1 MISGIAPARRLVTI
15 AAWAACAT
23 GCARHAAPSAEL
35 SQSVAA
41 DPSQPPDWMR
51 GTWTREWIQRSTGRS
66 SAFDVHYLQTPSLF
80 GDVRF
85 PVERPSYA
93 TASSFADLSDTQLR
107 ALAKQRGFT
116 GRTLLTGMSSTWQHD
131 IDFQPSDGD
140 ADVGRIER
148 RGNDR
153 MYEYALDSSYVE
165 SWRRT
170 NDGDGLFLAI
180 RVEAAGR
187 PQQILLVAGDDF
199 MYVRNRDT
207 DMPAAQ
213 SIDSLISTT
222 HADRAQIIAWLNCE
236 FSIGRVRGGP
246 VPWEIRR
253 STLPWREGRHLEF
266 VDDVRVAEGSS
277 SPTARVA
284 TGSRWSVPVNT
295 LSRAQLTRLFPAAR
309 HRD

>member
-1 MISGIAPARRLVTI
+1 MCMT
-15 AAWAACAT
+15 AAATCAT
-23 GCARHAAPSAEL
+23 GCA
-35 SQSVAA
+35 QSVASSA
-41 DPSQPPDWMR
+41 GSNAVVVTVSSQPPDWMR

-66 SAFDVHYLQTPSLF
+66 SPFEVHYLQTPSLF

-85 PVERPSYA
+85 PVGGPSYA

-116 GRTLLTGMSSTWQHD
+116 GRTLLAGMTSTWQHD
-131 IDFQPSDGD
+131 IDFQPPDGE

-153 MYEYALDSSYVE
+153 MNEYALDRSYVE

-170 NDGDGLFLAI
+170 NDGNGVFLAL
-180 RVEAAGR
+180 RVETAGR
-187 PQQILLVAGDDF
+187 PQQILLVTGDDF

-207 DMPAAQ
+207 DLPAGS

-236 FSIGRVRGGP
+236 FSIGRVRGGA
-246 VPWEIRR
+246 VPWQIMR
-253 STLPWREGRHLEF
+253 STLPWREGRHLDF
-266 VDDVRVAEGSS
+266 VDDVRVPEGSS

-284 TGSRWSVPVNT
+284 TGSRWSVPINT
-295 LSRAQLTRLFPAAR
+295 LSRAQLTRLFPAAH